1 MDFIKKLFDFNNV
14 KKLFTYNWEDVFGH
28 IVPKSGHKITVTDE
42 EYTNVQNGAIMMA
55 FGSVVSAVLSALV
68 SLFVT
73 QAAGGFLIGGLVA
86 GVIIGAIIGALIGA
100 LIVPGFIFIYNMVTR
115 KKEQGTV
122 VYFIIWILALLG
134 VIGMVLSIIS
144 WVGNLFTAPIY
155 AIIGLASMFFQFL
168 GLVHVLVGTI
178 DICTRANKGA
188 ESSANAPVQDANYTV
203 VPPKFCPKCG
213 APVEGGKFCAKC
225 GYKFE

>member
-14 KKLFTYNWEDVFGH
+14 KKLFTYNWGDVFGH

-42 EYTNVQNGAIMMA
+42 EYTNVQNGAILMA
-55 FGSVVSAVLSALV
+55 LGSVVSAVLSSIV
-68 SLFVT
+68 SLVVT
-73 QAAGGFLIGGLVA
+73 SAATGFLVGGLVTS
-86 GVIIGAIIGALIGA
+86 VLIGAILGALIGA
-100 LIVPGFIFIYNMVTR
+100 LIVPGFIFIYNRVTR

-134 VIGMVLSIIS
+134 VVGMILSIIS
-144 WVGNLFTAPIY
+144 WIGNLFTAPIY
-155 AIIGLASMFFQFL
+155 AIFGLAVMFFEFM
-168 GLVHVLVGTI
+168 GLVHILVGTI
-178 DICTRANKGA
+178 DICTRANKT
-188 ESSANAPVQDANYTV
+188 NAQGTTQEANYTA